1 MNNIKKMIFDYINA
15 NDISEDEIKKL
26 FFAIAKESIKTR
38 QVNPL
43 TQLFYKH
50 TKDFKDIL
58 DDILQECY
66 LEYMQDMEQAYKNTM
81 KYIYNTYFKASTNN
95 NTTQDLQELEK
106 TEHLTTIYYESKTNI
121 QAYFNIQTDLQKSYL
136 DSLLERTNN
145 NLYNTKRVFTSTRQK
160 DQTINKL
167 KKLDII

>member
-15 NDISEDEIKKL
+15 NDITEDEIKKL

-50 TKDFKDIL
+50 TQDFKDIL

-66 LEYMQDMEQAYKNTM
+66 MEYMQDMEKAYKNTM
-81 KYIYNTYFKASTNN
+81 KYIYNTY
-95 NTTQDLQELEK
+95 
-106 TEHLTTIYYESKTNI
+106 
-121 QAYFNIQTDLQKSYL
+121 
-136 DSLLERTNN
+136 
-145 NLYNTKRVFTSTRQK
+145 
-160 DQTINKL
+160 
-167 KKLDII
+167 

>member
-15 NDISEDEIKKL
+15 NDITEDEIKKL

-50 TKDFKDIL
+50 TQDFKDIL

-66 LEYMQDMEQAYKNTM
+66 MEYMQDMEKAYKNTM
-81 KYIYNTYFKASTNN
+81 PYTQNT
-95 NTTQDLQELEK
+95 
-106 TEHLTTIYYESKTNI
+106 
-121 QAYFNIQTDLQKSYL
+121 
-136 DSLLERTNN
+136 
-145 NLYNTKRVFTSTRQK
+145 
-160 DQTINKL
+160 
-167 KKLDII
+167 